1 MSEEKFPIVDEAG
14 NVVGKATRTYCH
26 SGSMVLHPVVHLHV
40 VSCDK
45 KKVYLQRRALTKKI
59 QPGVWDTAVGGHV
72 DYGEEVFS
80 ALIRES
86 REELGINA
94 ENAIFVCKYPFQSS
108 VERELVH
115 VYNITVPE
123 STEFNADP
131 EEVIDSRFWS
141 IDEIESLIGKG
152 VLTPNFESEFVGI
165 VKPLILGAE

>member
-1 MSEEKFPIVDEAG
+1 MWWVKPRAHIVIAEVWCSILLCICMS
-14 NVVGKATRTYCH
+14 CH
-26 SGSMVLHPVVHLHV
+26 VT
-40 VSCDK
+40 

-59 QPGVWDTAVGGHV
+59 QPGAWDTAVGGHV

-123 STEFNADP
+123 STKFNADP